1 MTDNPFVVVVTL
13 NYNGSSFLQ
22 ECIDSI
28 LDSDYSNFK
37 VIIVDNGSKDNSLEL
52 LERLYGSND
61 KVIVLKNKK
70 NLGYSKGMNVGLD
83 YGFNNL
89 EADFCLVMNND
100 TFLDKHA
107 INALVEV
114 AQKDE
119 KIGFVTGKVYYS
131 VSPSKFQTVGKKS
144 DPVLIS
150 GGHIGRREL
159 DKGQYDRDC
168 ELDFCDDI
176 FWLVSKELYQKTGGY
191 DPEFF
196 LEAEDFDWQLRAK
209 KAGFKIMFAHK
220 AKLWHKESMILGKD
234 SPQKAYYDA
243 RNPMIAVMKNC
254 ESDIV
259 KKYLRTRIY
268 KIYLPAILKTALK
281 GKIQKALYMFAGVC
295 SALIWKANNRILI
308 KQKR

>member
-1 MTDNPFVVVVTL
+1 MTENPFVAVVTL

-37 VIIVDNGSKDNSLEL
+37 VIVVDNYSKDNSLEL

-61 KVIVLKNKK
+61 KVIILKNKK

-100 TFLDKHA
+100 TFLDKQA
-107 INALVEV
+107 ISALVEV
-114 AQKDE
+114 AEKDE
-119 KIGFVTGKVYYS
+119 KIGFVTGKVYYADN
-131 VSPSKFQTVGKKS
+131 PDIFQTIGKSS
-144 DPVLIS
+144 DPGLLCIINTGKGEV
-150 GGHIGRREL
+150 
-159 DKGQYDRDC
+159 DKGQYDRNC

-176 FWLVSKELYQKTGGY
+176 FWLVSKKLYSTIGGY
-191 DPEFF
+191 DLEFF

-209 KAGFKIMFAHK
+209 KAGFKIMFAYK
-220 AKLWHKESMILGKD
+220 AKLWHKVSMVIGKD

-254 ESDIV
+254 EHDIV
-259 KKYLRTRIY
+259 KKYLRTRTY
-268 KIYLPAILKTALK
+268 KIYLPAIIKTALK
-281 GKIQKALYMFAGVC
+281 GKIQKAIYMFAGLF
-295 SALIWKANNRILI
+295 SAFIWKFKHN
-308 KQKR
+308 

>member
-1 MTDNPFVVVVTL
+1 MNPSVLVL
-13 NYNGSSFLQ
+13 ILSYNGKNLLA
-22 ECIDSI
+22 DSVPSY
-28 LDSDYSNFK
+28 LNCEYSNFSVA
-37 VIIVDNGSKDNSLEL
+37 VIDNGSTDGTAEYLQNEFP
-52 LERLYGSND
+52 N
-61 KVIVLKNKK
+61 VILIRTEK
-70 NLGYSKGMNVGLD
+70 NLGYSGGMNLGLSYAFEQND
-83 YGFNNL
+83 Y
-89 EADFCLVMNND
+89 DFALISNND
-100 TFLDKHA
+100 VVVDKQ
-107 INALVEV
+107 IISALVETATAQEGV
-114 AQKDE
+114 A
-119 KIGFVTGKVYYS
+119 FTTGKVYYS
-131 VSPSKFQTVGKKS
+131 DSPLTFQTVGKKS

-176 FWLVSKELYQKTGGY
+176 FWLVSKEVYLKTGGY

-196 LEAEDFDWQLRAK
+196 LESEDFDWQLRAK

-220 AKLWHKESMILGKD
+220 AKLWHKESMTLGKD

-254 ESDIV
+254 EPDIV

-281 GKIQKALYMFAGVC
+281 GKIQKALYMFSGIC
-295 SALIWKANNRILI
+295 SAMLWKI
-308 KQKR
+308 KNKSVIYEK

>member
-1 MTDNPFVVVVTL
+1 MTENPFVSVVTL

-52 LERLYGSND
+52 LERLYDSND
-61 KVIVLKNKK
+61 KVIILKNNK

-83 YGFNNL
+83 YSFNNL

-100 TFLDKHA
+100 TFLDKQA
-107 INALVEV
+107 ISALVEV

-119 KIGFVTGKVYYS
+119 KIGFVTGKVYYADN
-131 VSPSKFQTVGKKS
+131 PDIFQTIGKFSEAGLLNIRYRGKG
-144 DPVLIS
+144 VI
-150 GGHIGRREL
+150 
-159 DKGQYDRDC
+159 DKGQYDKDC

-176 FWLVSKELYQKTGGY
+176 YWLISKDLYQITGGY

-220 AKLWHKESMILGKD
+220 AKLWHKESMTLGKD

-254 ESDIV
+254 EPDIV
-259 KKYLRTRIY
+259 KTYLRIRIY
-268 KIYLPAILKTALK
+268 KIYLPAIIKTALK
-281 GKIQKALYMFAGVC
+281 GKIQKALYMFAGIN
-295 SALIWKANNRILI
+295 SALIWRLKNKMAI
-308 KQKR
+308 K

>member
-1 MTDNPFVVVVTL
+1 MTENPFVAVVTL

-37 VIIVDNGSKDNSLEL
+37 VIVVDNYSKDNSLEL

-61 KVIVLKNKK
+61 KVIILKNNK
-70 NLGYSKGMNVGLD
+70 NLGYSEGMNVGLD

-89 EADFCLVMNND
+89 KADFCLAMNND
-100 TFLDKHA
+100 TFLDKQA

-114 AQKDE
+114 AKKDE

-131 VSPSKFQTVGKKS
+131 ESPSTLQTVGKKS
-144 DPVLIS
+144 DPILIN
-150 GGHIGRREL
+150 GGHIGRREV

-176 FWLVSKELYQKTGGY
+176 FWLVSNDLYQKTGGY
-191 DPEFF
+191 NPEFF

-234 SPQKAYYDA
+234 SAKKAYYDA

-254 ESDIV
+254 EPDIV
-259 KKYLRTRIY
+259 KKYLRTRTY
-268 KIYLPAILKTALK
+268 KIYLPAIIKTALK
-281 GKIQKALYMFAGVC
+281 GKIQKSLYMFAGLC
-295 SALIWKANNRILI
+295 SAFIWKF
-308 KQKR
+308 KHQ

>member
-1 MTDNPFVVVVTL
+1 MTENPFVVVVTL

-37 VIIVDNGSKDNSLEL
+37 VIVVDNGSKDNSLEL

-61 KVIVLKNKK
+61 KVIILKNNK
-70 NLGYSKGMNVGLD
+70 NLGYSEGMNIGLG
-83 YGFNNL
+83 YGFNKIG
-89 EADFCLVMNND
+89 ASYCLIMNND
-100 TFLDKHA
+100 TLLDKQA
-107 INALVEV
+107 ISALVEV

-119 KIGFVTGKVYYS
+119 KIGFVTGKVYYADK
-131 VSPSKFQTVGKKS
+131 PNIFQTIGKFSEAGLLNIRYRGKGE
-144 DPVLIS
+144 I
-150 GGHIGRREL
+150 
-159 DKGQYDRDC
+159 DKGQYDKDC

-220 AKLWHKESMILGKD
+220 AKIWHKVSMVLGKD

-243 RNPMIAVMKNC
+243 RNPLIAVMKNC
-254 ESDIV
+254 EPDIV
-259 KKYLRTRIY
+259 KNYLQTRIY

-281 GKIQKALYMFAGVC
+281 GKIQKALYMFAGIN
-295 SALIWKANNRILI
+295 SALIWRLKNKMAI
-308 KQKR
+308 K

>member
-1 MTDNPFVVVVTL
+1 MTDYPFVAVVTL

-37 VIIVDNGSKDNSLEL
+37 VIVIDNGSQDKSLEL

-61 KVIVLKNKK
+61 KVIVLKNNK

-209 KAGFKIMFAHK
+209 KYGFKIMYSHK
-220 AKLWHKESMILGKD
+220 AKLWHKESMTIGKS
-234 SPQKAYYDA
+234 SPLKAYYDA
-243 RNPMIAVMKNC
+243 RNPMIAIMKNC
-254 ESDIV
+254 EPNVV
-259 KKYLRTRIY
+259 KIFCRNRIFNVM
-268 KIYLPAILKTALK
+268 LPSIARHVIKGHIALSYSMTK
-281 GKIQKALYMFAGVC
+281 GLLSV
-295 SALIWKANNRILI
+295 LIWKI
-308 KQKR
+308 KHHKRQ

>member
-1 MTDNPFVVVVTL
+1 MTDNPFVAVVTL

-37 VIIVDNGSKDNSLEL
+37 VIVVDNGSQDKSLEL

-61 KVIVLKNKK
+61 KVIVLKNNK
-70 NLGYSKGMNVGLD
+70 NLGYSEGMNVGLD

-100 TFLDKHA
+100 TFLDKQA

-119 KIGFVTGKVYYS
+119 KIGFVTGKVYYAYNPN
-131 VSPSKFQTVGKKS
+131 VFQTVGKKS
-144 DPVLIS
+144 DPVLIN
-150 GGHIGRREL
+150 GGHIGRGEV

-168 ELDFCDDI
+168 ELDFCDDV
-176 FWLVSKELYQKTGGY
+176 FCLVSKEVYLNTSGY

-196 LEAEDFDWQLRAK
+196 LEYEEFDWQLRSK
-209 KAGFKIMFAHK
+209 KAGFKIMFAHQ
-220 AKLWHKESMILGKD
+220 AKIWHKESMTLNRTNYLRD
-234 SPQKAYYDA
+234 YYDT
-243 RNPMIAVMKNC
+243 RNSIIAIMKNC
-254 ESDIV
+254 EPDIV
-259 KKYLRTRIY
+259 KKYLRTSIY
-268 KIYLPAILKTALK
+268 QIYITAILKTALK
-281 GKIQKALYMFAGVC
+281 GKIQKALYMCTGLF
-295 SALIWKANNRILI
+295 SAFIWKF
-308 KQKR
+308 KHQ

>member
-1 MTDNPFVVVVTL
+1 MTENPFVAVVTL

-37 VIIVDNGSKDNSLEL
+37 VIVVDNGSKDNSLEL

-100 TFLDKHA
+100 TFLDRQA
-107 INALVEV
+107 ISALVEI
-114 AQKDE
+114 AEKDE

-131 VSPSKFQTVGKKS
+131 ESPSTLQTVGKKS
-144 DPVLIS
+144 DPVLIN
-150 GGHIGRREL
+150 GGHIGRGEL
-159 DKGQYDRDC
+159 DIGQYDRDC

-176 FWLVSKELYQKTGGY
+176 FWLVSKDVYLKTGGY

-220 AKLWHKESMILGKD
+220 AKIWHKESMILGKD
-234 SPQKAYYDA
+234 SPKKAYYDA
-243 RNPMIAVMKNC
+243 CNPMIAVMKNC
-254 ESDIV
+254 DPDIV
-259 KKYLRTRIY
+259 KTYLRTRIY
-268 KIYLPAILKTALK
+268 KIYLPAIIKTALK
-281 GKIQKALYMFAGVC
+281 GKIQKALYMFAGIN
-295 SALIWKANNRILI
+295 SALIWRLKNKMTI
-308 KQKR
+308 K

>member
-1 MTDNPFVVVVTL
+1 MTENPFVAVVTL

-37 VIIVDNGSKDNSLEL
+37 VIVVDNGSKDNSLEL

-61 KVIVLKNKK
+61 KVIILKNKK

-89 EADFCLVMNND
+89 EADFCLVINND
-100 TFLDKHA
+100 TFLDRQA
-107 INALVEV
+107 ISALVEV
-114 AQKDE
+114 AEKDE

-131 VSPSKFQTVGKKS
+131 ESPSTLQTVGKKS
-144 DPVLIS
+144 DPVLIN
-150 GGHIGRREL
+150 GGHIGRGEL
-159 DKGQYDRDC
+159 DKGQYDRDG

-176 FWLVSKELYQKTGGY
+176 FWLVSKDAYLKTGGY

-234 SPQKAYYDA
+234 SPKKAYYDA
-243 RNPMIAVMKNC
+243 CNPMIAVMKNC
-254 ESDIV
+254 EPDIV
-259 KKYLRTRIY
+259 KTYLRTRIY
-268 KIYLPAILKTALK
+268 KIYLPAIIKTALK
-281 GKIQKALYMFAGVC
+281 GKIQKALYMFAGIN
-295 SALIWKANNRILI
+295 SALIWRLKNKMAI
-308 KQKR
+308 K

>member
-1 MTDNPFVVVVTL
+1 MTENPFVAVVTL

-37 VIIVDNGSKDNSLEL
+37 VIVVDNGSKDNSLEL
-52 LERLYGSND
+52 LERLYGLND
-61 KVIVLKNKK
+61 KVIILKNKK

-83 YGFNNL
+83 YSFNNL

-100 TFLDKHA
+100 TFLDKQA
-107 INALVEV
+107 ISALVEV

-119 KIGFVTGKVYYS
+119 KIGFVTGKVYYADK
-131 VSPSKFQTVGKKS
+131 PNIFQTIGKFSEAGLLNIRYRGKGE
-144 DPVLIS
+144 I
-150 GGHIGRREL
+150 
-159 DKGQYDRDC
+159 DKGQYDKDC

-176 FWLVSKELYQKTGGY
+176 YWLVSKKLYYTIGGY

-220 AKLWHKESMILGKD
+220 AKIWHKVSMVIGKD
-234 SPQKAYYDA
+234 SPRKAYYDA
-243 RNPMIAVMKNC
+243 RNPLIAVMKNC
-254 ESDIV
+254 EPDIV
-259 KKYLRTRIY
+259 KNYLQTRIY

-281 GKIQKALYMFAGVC
+281 GKIQKALYMFAGIN
-295 SALIWKANNRILI
+295 SALIWRLKNKMAI
-308 KQKR
+308 K

>member
-1 MTDNPFVVVVTL
+1 MTENPFVAVVTL

-37 VIIVDNGSKDNSLEL
+37 VIVVDNGSKDNSLEL
-52 LERLYGSND
+52 LERLYGLND
-61 KVIVLKNKK
+61 KVIILKNKK

-83 YGFNNL
+83 YSFNNL

-100 TFLDKHA
+100 TFLDKQA
-107 INALVEV
+107 ISALVEV

-119 KIGFVTGKVYYS
+119 KIGFVTGKVYYADK
-131 VSPSKFQTVGKKS
+131 PNIFQTIGKFSEAGLLNIRYRGKGE
-144 DPVLIS
+144 I
-150 GGHIGRREL
+150 
-159 DKGQYDRDC
+159 DKGQYDKDC

-220 AKLWHKESMILGKD
+220 AKIWHKVSMVIGKD
-234 SPQKAYYDA
+234 SPRKAYYDA
-243 RNPMIAVMKNC
+243 RNPLIAVMKNC
-254 ESDIV
+254 EPDIV
-259 KKYLRTRIY
+259 KTYLRTRIY
-268 KIYLPAILKTALK
+268 KIYLPAIIKTALK
-281 GKIQKALYMFAGVC
+281 GKIQKALYMISGIC
-295 SALIWKANNRILI
+295 SAMLWKI
-308 KQKR
+308 KNKSVIYEK

>member
-1 MTDNPFVVVVTL
+1 MTDNPFVAVVTL

-37 VIIVDNGSKDNSLEL
+37 VIVVDNGSQDKSLEL

-61 KVIVLKNKK
+61 KVIILKNKK

-119 KIGFVTGKVYYS
+119 KIGFVTGKVYYAYNPN
-131 VSPSKFQTVGKKS
+131 VFQTVGKKS
-144 DPVLIS
+144 DPVLIN
-150 GGHIGRREL
+150 GGHIGRREV

-209 KAGFKIMFAHK
+209 KYGFKIMYSHK
-220 AKLWHKESMILGKD
+220 AKLWHKESMTIGKS
-234 SPQKAYYDA
+234 SPLKAYYDA
-243 RNPMIAVMKNC
+243 RNPMIAIMKNC
-254 ESDIV
+254 EPNVV
-259 KKYLRTRIY
+259 KIFCRNRIFNVM
-268 KIYLPAILKTALK
+268 LPSIARHVIKGHIALSYSMTK
-281 GKIQKALYMFAGVC
+281 GLLSV
-295 SALIWKANNRILI
+295 LIWKI
-308 KQKR
+308 KHHKRQ